1 MKRIE
6 GQAEHAALVT
16 GDHDDRARQ
25 DFAFTLRNY
34 VTSTLMPSNR
44 VVFDR
49 RAAKAFQAQTKR
61 AIETSKDVRTAMGHD
76 DYFKFYASARRS
88 SQELIWASVT
98 PAVEAA
104 LTRLAALDKRD
115 AENSATLE
123 LNPRVKIPR
132 YATAIDIHCMPG
144 GYANDFGDGDVAAGA
159 VYDRGVY
166 LYMSG
171 LMGPNNDGVG
181 QLAARY
187 LKARY
192 PNLAPKRIL
201 DMGCGVGHATL
212 PYKDVWPDAQVIGI
226 DVGPALLR
234 YAHARANSMG
244 KHVAFVQADA
254 SATHWPDG
262 YFDLITSHIFLHET
276 SHVAL
281 PAILAESHRLLAS
294 GGVMAHIDQPSFV
307 GLDPYQSFMQENET
321 YYNNEPFWTAYR
333 KLDLQSLAVAAGF
346 ARDKVDA
353 DVLVA
358 AVIQQSQ
365 NNQKVAASDSEAKKR
380 GFQVLLGVKL

>member
-6 GQAEHAALVT
+6 GQAQHDVLVL

-34 VTSTLMPSNR
+34 VTSELMPSNR

-49 RAAKAFQAQTKR
+49 RAAKAFAAKAHRTV
-61 AIETSKDVRTAMGHD
+61 ATSRDVRAAMSED
-76 DYFKFYASARRS
+76 DYFKFYASARRT
-88 SQELIWASVT
+88 SQELIWSSVT

-104 LTRLAALDKRD
+104 L
-115 AENSATLE
+115 ETLNDPARTNVKSLGKLT
-123 LNPRVKIPR
+123 LNPPLAPPK

-144 GYANDFGDGDVAAGA
+144 GYAHDNGEGDLGAGA

-181 QLAARY
+181 QLAAHY
-187 LKARY
+187 LKSRF
-192 PNLAPKRIL
+192 PDLAPKRIL

-212 PYKDVWPDAQVIGI
+212 PYKMVFPEAEVIGI
-226 DVGPALLR
+226 DIGPALLR
-234 YAHARANSMG
+234 YAHARANSLG
-244 KHVAFVQADA
+244 QEVSFVQANA
-254 SATHWPDG
+254 EATGWPDG
-262 YFDLITSHIFLHET
+262 YFDLVTSHIFLHET
-276 SHVAL
+276 SSVAL
-281 PAILAESHRLLAS
+281 PAVLAETHRLLAK
-294 GGVMAHIDQPSFV
+294 GGVMAHIDQPSFT

-333 KLDLQSLAVAAGF
+333 KLDLKALAITAGF
-346 ARDKVDA
+346 DSDKVET
-353 DVLVA
+353 DVLSA
-358 AVIQQSQ
+358 AVVQQSQ
-365 NNQKVAASDSEAKKR
+365 NNQKTPAADPEAKKR
-380 GFQVLLGVKL
+380 GFQMLLGRV

>member
-6 GQAEHAALVT
+6 GQTQHDVLVT

-25 DFAFTLRNY
+25 DFAFTFRNY
-34 VTSTLMPSNR
+34 VTSELMPSNR

-49 RAAKAFQAQTKR
+49 RAAKTFKAQNGR
-61 AIETSKDVRTAMGHD
+61 EIETSKDVRAAMSQD
-76 DYFKFYASARRS
+76 DYFKFYASARRT
-88 SQELIWASVT
+88 SQELIWSSVT

-104 LTRLAALDKRD
+104 LPELGQKMREGFSGKGQ
-115 AENSATLE
+115 LE
-123 LNPRVKIPR
+123 LNPDLAIPK
-132 YATAIDIHCMPG
+132 YAKAIDIHCMPG
-144 GYANDFGDGDVAAGA
+144 GYASDLGEGDVAAGA

-187 LKARY
+187 LKARF
-192 PNLAPKRIL
+192 PGMAPKRIL

-212 PYKDVWPDAQVIGI
+212 PYKDVFPDAEVVGI

-244 KHVAFVQADA
+244 AEVDFIQANA
-254 SATHWPDG
+254 EATNWPNG
-262 YFDLITSHIFLHET
+262 HFDLVTSHIFLHET
-276 SHVAL
+276 SSVAL
-281 PAILAESHRLLAS
+281 PAVLAESHRLLAP
-294 GGVMAHIDQPSFV
+294 GGLMAHIDQPRFV

-333 KLDLQSLAVAAGF
+333 KLDLEALAMKAGF
-346 ARDKVDA
+346 SADQVET

-365 NNQKVAASDSEAKKR
+365 NNQKIAAGDPEAKKR
-380 GFQVLLGVKL
+380 GFQILLGHK

>member
-1 MKRIE
+1 MKRLE
-6 GQAEHAALVT
+6 GQTPHAALVL

-44 VVFDR
+44 VVYDR
-49 RAAKAFQAQTKR
+49 RAAKRFSARTRKPIA
-61 AIETSKDVRTAMGHD
+61 TSKDVRSVMSED
-76 DYFKFYASARRS
+76 DYFKFYASARRT

-98 PAVEAA
+98 GAVESA
-104 LTRLAALDKRD
+104 LAHLNSLGGNPSANLALDP
-115 AENSATLE
+115 ALS
-123 LNPRVKIPR
+123 IPK
-132 YATAIDIHCMPG
+132 YAKAIDIHCMPG
-144 GYANDFGDGDVAAGA
+144 GYAHENGASDLAAGA

-187 LKARY
+187 LKARF
-192 PNLAPKRIL
+192 PDFAPRRIL

-212 PYKDVWPDAQVIGI
+212 PYKDVYPDAEVIGL

-234 YAHARANSMG
+234 YADARAQSMG
-244 KHVAFVQADA
+244 KEVSFVQGNGEQ
-254 SATHWPDG
+254 THWPDG
-262 YFDLITSHIFLHET
+262 YFDLVTSHIFLHET
-276 SHVAL
+276 SSVAL
-281 PAILAESHRLLAS
+281 PRVLEESRRLLAP
-294 GGVMAHIDQPSFV
+294 GGIMAHIDQPRFV
-307 GLDPYQSFMQENET
+307 DLDPYQSFMQENET

-333 KLDLQSLAVAAGF
+333 KLDLEKLAVDAGF
-346 ARDKVDA
+346 APDKVES

-365 NNQKVAASDSEAKKR
+365 NNQKLTPAEEAAKKR
-380 GFQVLLGVKL
+380 GFQVLIGHK

>member
-6 GQAEHAALVT
+6 GQSEHAVLVT
-16 GDHDDRARQ
+16 GSLEDRARQ

-34 VTSTLMPSNR
+34 VTGELMPSNR

-49 RAAKAFQAQTKR
+49 RATKAFQSRTGSP
-61 AIETSKDVRTAMGHD
+61 IETSKDVRAAMSQD
-76 DYFKFYASARRS
+76 EYFKFYASARRT
-88 SQELIWASVT
+88 SQELIWASVI
-98 PAVEAA
+98 PAVEAELA
-104 LTRLAALDKRD
+104 TKLSGEPSTTSGRLT
-115 AENSATLE
+115 
-123 LNPRVKIPR
+123 LNPDLQIPK
-132 YATAIDIHCMPG
+132 YARAIDIHCMPG
-144 GYANDFGDGDVAAGA
+144 GYAQDLGPGDMSAGA

-187 LKARY
+187 LKARF
-192 PNLAPKRIL
+192 PDFAPKRIL

-212 PYKDVWPDAQVIGI
+212 PYRDVFPNAEIVGI

-234 YAHARANSMG
+234 YADARAQSMA
-244 KHVAFVQADA
+244 KDVDFLQANA
-254 SATHWPDG
+254 EATHWPDG
-262 YFDLITSHIFLHET
+262 YFDLVTSHIFLHET
-276 SHVAL
+276 SSVAL
-281 PAILAESHRLLAS
+281 PAVLAESYRLLAA
-294 GGVMAHIDQPSFV
+294 GGIMAHVDQPRFAD
-307 GLDPYQSFMQENET
+307 LDPYQSFMQENET

-333 KLDLQSLAVAAGF
+333 KLDLDAMALAAGF
-346 ARDKVDA
+346 NAGKVES

-365 NNQKVAASDSEAKKR
+365 NNQKIAPTDPAAKKR
-380 GFQVLLGVKL
+380 GFQILMGHK